1 MPERVARAF
10 GIYLQL
16 RPKRSLEKLVLA
28 CQNTDELVSIATIKR
43 WSVRYGWARRVVL
56 NRRRVVLNRRRVARK
71 IENHAVSEA
80 ARSLKYD
87 LRALGALRSR
97 FAARLLIDPGDPN
110 LTQAERRRALRPS
123 FCDFRHSIELEKRLL
138 RGSPSPTIV
147 ADSVTSKY
155 SKQEVIAMEAAL
167 AHVRYGTPKQK

>member
-43 WSVRYGWARRVVL
+43 WSVRYGWA
-56 NRRRVVLNRRRVARK
+56 RRVVLNRRRVARK

-147 ADSVTSKY
+147 ADSVTSRY